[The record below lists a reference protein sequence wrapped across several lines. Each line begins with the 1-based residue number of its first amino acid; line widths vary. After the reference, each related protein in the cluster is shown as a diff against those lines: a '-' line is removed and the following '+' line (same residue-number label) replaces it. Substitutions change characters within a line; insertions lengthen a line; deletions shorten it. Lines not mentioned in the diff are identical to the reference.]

1 MFQNKLREAKK
12 NCRIQKGTPY
22 DTDNNKRPSKDS
34 EIERERE
41 NESEKKEE
49 ICEDDA
55 QKNKRE
61 KTRMQNIGAMLRE
74 KKSIR

>member
-1 MFQNKLREAKK
+1 MTLTTIKDQAKTV
-12 NCRIQKGTPY
+12 RQ
-22 DTDNNKRPSKDS
+22 
-34 EIERERE
+34 RERE